1 VRGVLSL
8 QEISRNYGVGRMAFV
23 ALVLTLIAAPAAH
36 ADVVSGY
43 YRPGPL
49 DGITDVAGVRIAHL
63 TKIKGDGP
71 LRPGQGPVR
80 TGVTVILPN
89 ADVWKQRVSAATVT
103 FNGNGELTGA
113 HWVDESGFLEVPIV
127 LTDTLDVGL
136 ADDGVVRWLIQ
147 RHPQIG
153 VRDDVPL
160 PMVAE
165 CDDQFLNDIQGRHV
179 LPGDVVATLDRAS
192 GGQFARGSVG
202 AGTGMLLFAFKG
214 GIGSASRVLPP
225 DSGGYTV
232 GVLVN
237 ANNGSQPR
245 RDLVID
251 GVPVGRMLEHELLPR
266 IPNRA
271 ALASPPLPDGS
282 IIVVIATDAPLE
294 ARQLHELAQRAVL
307 GLGRTG
313 LTSRLSSGD
322 FVIAFSTT
330 RLVPRDTGVPTG
342 KLETDDDRLDAL
354 FEATADA
361 TQAAVYDALFSA
373 GTMTGANGV
382 TVYGLPVQRVREML
396 RAARR

>member
-1 VRGVLSL
+1 
-8 QEISRNYGVGRMAFV
+8 MAFV
-23 ALVLTLIAAPAAH
+23 AFVLALVSGAGVR

-43 YRPGPL
+43 YRAGPL
-49 DGITDVAGVRIAHL
+49 DGITDVAGVQIAHL
-63 TKIKGDGP
+63 TKVNGSGP
-71 LRPGQGPVR
+71 LRPGLGPVR

-89 ADVWKQRVSAATVT
+89 ADIWTQRVSAATLT
-103 FNGNGELTGA
+103 FNGNGELTGS

-127 LTDTLDVGL
+127 LTDTLDVGR
-136 ADDGVVRWLIQ
+136 ADDGVVDWLIEH
-147 RHPQIG
+147 HPQIG
-153 VRDDVPL
+153 VSDDVPL
-160 PMVAE
+160 PVVAE

-179 LPGDVVATLDRAS
+179 QPSDVVATLDRAR

-214 GIGSASRVLPP
+214 GIGSASRVLPAE
-225 DSGGYTV
+225 SGGYTV

-245 RDLVID
+245 RDLMID
-251 GVPVGRMLEHELLPR
+251 GLPVGRRLEHELLPVV
-266 IPNRA
+266 PKNA

-294 ARQLHELAQRAVL
+294 ARQLREVAQRAVL

-330 RLVPRDTGVPTG
+330 RLVPRDSGAPVG
-342 KLETDDDRLDAL
+342 ALESDDDRLDAL

-361 TQAAVYDALFSA
+361 AQAAVYDALFSA

-382 TVYGLPVQRVREML
+382 TVYGLPVQRVRAML
-396 RAARR
+396 RATSRER